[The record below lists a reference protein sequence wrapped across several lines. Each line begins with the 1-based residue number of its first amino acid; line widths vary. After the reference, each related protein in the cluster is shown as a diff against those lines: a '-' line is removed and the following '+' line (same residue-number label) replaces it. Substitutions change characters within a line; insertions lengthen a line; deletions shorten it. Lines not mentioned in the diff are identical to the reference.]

1 MARAAASSLQ
11 PHMGHSIAE
20 GTARTARMKF
30 IDLSPY
36 DESTITLDNKGPSG
50 RRQDGGEALLEKL
63 MDIDFF

>member
-1 MARAAASSLQ
+1 
-11 PHMGHSIAE
+11 MGHSIAE